1 MPLARSEPEAFSFSF
16 GSQKATSA
24 GLVRSSGAFFDGNCL
39 HLCRYLLSS
48 TGFCP
53 VYSARLLPTFPLPG
67 DGPVKAPSYR
77 PGACPALLGAQRTR
91 SSRPPAPCLPRP
103 GDGPVKA
110 PSHWPGACP
119 ALLGAQR
126 TRSSRPPAPCLPR
139 PAEGP
144 ATAPLSGS
152 PRGAAHPASPIPALK
167 KSKKDPRKHFAGAA
181 GAACPFLCRDY
192 QPTTVTEVM
201 WGLTPSYQ

>member
-53 VYSARLLPTFPLPG
+53 VYLTHLLPTFPRPE

-77 PGACPALLGAQRTR
+77 PGDCPALLGAQRTR
-91 SSRPPAPCLPRP
+91 TSRPPSPHLPSPR
-103 GDGPVKA
+103 GWAGKGP
-110 PSHWPGACP
+110 
-119 ALLGAQR
+119 
-126 TRSSRPPAPCLPR
+126 LPL
-139 PAEGP
+139 AGG
-144 ATAPLSGS
+144 LSGS
-152 PRGAAHPASPIPALK
+152 PRGTAHPASPIPALK
-167 KSKKDPRKHFAGAA
+167 KSKKDPRKPFAGAA

>member
-53 VYSARLLPTFPLPG
+53 VYLTHLLPAFPRPG

-91 SSRPPAPCLPRP
+91 TFRLPAPCLPRH

-110 PSHWPGACP
+110 PSYRPGACP

-126 TRSSRPPAPCLPR
+126 TRTSRPPAPCLPR
-139 PAEGP
+139 HGDGP
-144 ATAPLSGS
+144 VKAPSYR
-152 PRGAAHPASPIPALK
+152 PGACPALL
-167 KSKKDPRKHFAGAA
+167 GAQRTR
-181 GAACPFLCRDY
+181 LH
-192 QPTTVTEVM
+192 
-201 WGLTPSYQ
+201 PSPP